1 MLAFVVKNLLSS
13 DLETINKAIQSD
25 SGLQALYPDGVTDP
39 TPDYQRAIVTF
50 LEWVI
55 LSRGH
60 GMGLGEVRRL
70 ASYGRRLQQTLKRVF
85 PDKSGKTTNFCL
97 YKHVFACFFL
107 LILVFTCR
115 PR

>member
-1 MLAFVVKNLLSS
+1 MLPFVLKNLLSS
-13 DLETINKAIQSD
+13 ELDTINKEIEAD
-25 SGLQALYPDGVTDP
+25 PEWRVLLPDGVPDP
-39 TPDYQRAIVTF
+39 VPDYQRAIVTF

-85 PDKSGKTTNFCL
+85 PDKSGAIT
-97 YKHVFACFFL
+97 CFF
-107 LILVFTCR
+107 
-115 PR
+115 